1 MSKFC
6 GLRSRCNIRILWQY
20 VRPLILFFKL
30 MLDRWGHLPI
40 RNRYEIWANQT
51 TGSIRLKT
59 CLSNWNK
66 NIRTLF
72 IASLTPL
79 ISSIYCFKSRSR
91 YSNTKVKQLCV
102 WIISWRVTI
111 FACFKPR
118 SNETKVY
125 FQIPY
130 PKSRRVKIG
139 RYQSREHFRAY
150 DHFSW
155 RTLNHMSDTGH
166 FWP

>member
-1 MSKFC
+1 MSRFC

-20 VRPLILFFKL
+20 VRPLRWFFKV
-30 MLDRWGHLPI
+30 MPTRGRSRSI
-40 RNRYEIWANQT
+40 RIT
-51 TGSIRLKT
+51 RLKT
-59 CLSNWNK
+59 CLSSWNK

-111 FACFKPR
+111 FACFNPR
-118 SNETKVY
+118 SNDTKIY
-125 FQIPY
+125 C
-130 PKSRRVKIG
+130 
-139 RYQSREHFRAY
+139 YQLVTNLVRCDEVEMADLKVADVHMPLRL
-150 DHFSW
+150 
-155 RTLNHMSDTGH
+155 TLYESYGMIHKLWAIIYLH
-166 FWP
+166 V